1 MLILTRRPSE
11 AIMIGN
17 DVVVTV
23 LRVNGNY
30 VSLGIKAPT
39 STPIWR
45 EEVLERMKAEEG
57 CGVSS

>member
-1 MLILTRRPSE
+1 MLILTRRPNE

-23 LRVNGNY
+23 LRVNGNH

-39 STPIWR
+39 RTPIWR
-45 EEVLERMKAEEG
+45 EEVLERMKTEEG